1 MKAEKEL
8 SEKEA
13 LEKMERE
20 RTELMRLKQSAKNS
34 RPEDVETIA
43 RLKANEH
50 MLRSDVLRLNREIA
64 KTNETWERKFDI
76 LKQK

>member
-43 RLKANEH
+43 RLKPMNICCDL
-50 MLRSDVLRLNREIA
+50 MCSD
-64 KTNETWERKFDI
+64 
-76 LKQK
+76 